1 MYIKLD
7 KYLIWYVEP
16 EFRELYSQYGEDQI
30 FGVFTFQNYGILDD
44 VRPCWRE
51 TTSIVGKS
59 KFGKL
64 SRPARDPPGRYLD
77 VSKMAS
83 KHVTGSWNWSLFIWL
98 VVWNMNGL
106 FFHSVGNV
114 IIPTDELSIIFQRGR
129 YTTNQYFPVIIHIF
143 MVFST
148 INHPYHPFID
158 DWTRSPSPPHFPL
171 SAPQHG
177 LPGLVWVQHNFGRLL
192 LCHLDILSWWLF
204 VHF

>member
-1 MYIKLD
+1 METHPVALPPTIALAPGSAFWASPLGAIWPPWWPQRPTCRDLPFRCWSTPRRMWKLEE
-7 KYLIWYVEP
+7 K
-16 EFRELYSQYGEDQI
+16 FRAGRSEEGHNLY
-30 FGVFTFQNYGILDD
+30 
-44 VRPCWRE
+44 
-51 TTSIVGKS
+51 
-59 KFGKL
+59 
-64 SRPARDPPGRYLD
+64 
-77 VSKMAS
+77 
-83 KHVTGSWNWSLFIWL
+83 WL
-98 VVWNMNGL
+98 VVTGTFGL
-106 FFHSVGNV
+106 FFHILGT
-114 IIPTDELSIIFQRGR
+114 IIPTDFHIFQRGR